1 MQILH
6 LDRPLKVG
14 IRPPRFLPMHSK
26 ARPYFPPM
34 FRQATEKIGALNN
47 PPKFETI
54 DTTIITVFPTPVS
67 GTMFAHQF
75 PNWVSP

>member
-6 LDRPLKVG
+6 LDRPKWASDPLDFFQLTQRRVL
-14 IRPPRFLPMHSK
+14 ISLVSS
-26 ARPYFPPM
+26 
-34 FRQATEKIGALNN
+34 QANAKIGAINN
-47 PPKFETI
+47 PSKFETI

-67 GTMFAHQF
+67 GTMFTHQF